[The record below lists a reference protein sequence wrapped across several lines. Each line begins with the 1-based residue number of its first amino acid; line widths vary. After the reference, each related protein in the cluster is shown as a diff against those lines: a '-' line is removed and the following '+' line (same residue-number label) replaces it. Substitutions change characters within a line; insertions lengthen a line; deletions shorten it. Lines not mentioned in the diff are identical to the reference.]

1 MARRT
6 ADRTDKDLAEV
17 ARAVGRQVQ
26 QSHSRSNR
34 CLKGLLVII
43 NCYYRLRG
51 YYMSSQLKDRFVIF
65 QQTPKKQL
73 KNGTRIF
80 PGKLT

>member
-43 NCYYRLRG
+43 NRCSLMLLLQDKEVLLCLHNFSKR
-51 YYMSSQLKDRFVIF
+51 Q
-65 QQTPKKQL
+65 KKQL

>member
-43 NCYYRLRG
+43 NCYYRIKKVYVFTIEG
-51 YYMSSQLKDRFVIF
+51 SICYISANAKYSSSKMGLVFFLVS
-65 QQTPKKQL
+65 
-73 KNGTRIF
+73 
-80 PGKLT
+80 